1 MGESVTDLLAK
12 YGLDFKF
19 KDLNQETTSLQ
30 VEIDELISSLK
41 SNFLN
46 FNIIIEYL
54 ALLLSQRSKKFI
66 ISNYS
71 FGTNL
76 YRSLK
81 KAILI
86 YSLESEIIGESEK
99 SLEQLK
105 RLLYYDKIVRD
116 FVSNLKHLT
125 VNFLKIYE
133 KQSVDFSIKN

>member
-1 MGESVTDLLAK
+1 M
-12 YGLDFKF
+12 
-19 KDLNQETTSLQ
+19 
-30 VEIDELISSLK
+30 
-41 SNFLN
+41 
-46 FNIIIEYL
+46 
-54 ALLLSQRSKKFI
+54 QRKKFI

-105 RLLYYDKIVRD
+105 RVLFYDKIVRD
-116 FVSNLKHLT
+116 FVTNLKHLT

-133 KQSVDFSIKN
+133 NQNVDSSIKI